1 MKTILLGPNGQ
12 LGTDV
17 QAANVRKGGWLS
29 LTPVGRSSVDLCD
42 IEAATNFLRESN
54 FDCLINCSSYHRTD
68 EVERNAQLAFTI
80 NAHLVQRLAQICFE
94 KQARLVHVST
104 DYVFGGLLK
113 SLPFTEADCKAP
125 VNVYGASKAMGEDL
139 ALLTGAKVWVLRVAS
154 LFGTAGASGKGGNF
168 VETMIRIGKEKGTLR
183 VVADQTMSPTSTKD
197 IAEVIIGMLQKD
209 VAPGIW
215 NVVNSGAAS
224 WYEFAKQII
233 ARSNIKASVLPI
245 DSGDFPTIARRPV
258 YSVLDNTKLCD
269 ALGSIRAWQDALDEY
284 LIAKGYRNG

>member
-125 VNVYGASKAMGEDL
+125 RECLRRFQSHGRGSSL
-139 ALLTGAKVWVLRVAS
+139 ANGCQSLGIAGRISLRNCRRKW
-154 LFGTAGASGKGGNF
+154 KGR
-168 VETMIRIGKEKGTLR
+168 ELR
-183 VVADQTMSPTSTKD
+183 
-197 IAEVIIGMLQKD
+197 
-209 VAPGIW
+209 
-215 NVVNSGAAS
+215 
-224 WYEFAKQII
+224 
-233 ARSNIKASVLPI
+233 
-245 DSGDFPTIARRPV
+245 
-258 YSVLDNTKLCD
+258 
-269 ALGSIRAWQDALDEY
+269 
-284 LIAKGYRNG
+284 

>member
-125 VNVYGASKAMGEDL
+125 LNVYGASKAMGEDL

-245 DSGDFPTIARRPV
+245 DSGEFPTIARRPV